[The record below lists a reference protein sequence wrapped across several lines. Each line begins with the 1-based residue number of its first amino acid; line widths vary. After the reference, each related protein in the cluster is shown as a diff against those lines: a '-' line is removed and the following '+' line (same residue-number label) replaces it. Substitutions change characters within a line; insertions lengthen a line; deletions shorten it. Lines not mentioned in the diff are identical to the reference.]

1 MRTFDGDKVYG
12 IAEVVLVRIDNGRRG
27 FAGQA
32 VVETM
37 LKRKLARLQTN
48 DMVRDR
54 NRIVIFVTRA
64 M

>member
-1 MRTFDGDKVYG
+1 MRTFNGDKVYG
-12 IAEVVLVRIDNGRRG
+12 IAEVVLVRIDNCRRR

-37 LKRKLARLQTN
+37 LKRELARLQAN
-48 DMVRDR
+48 DVVRNR